1 MPTNVYFDT
10 GTTSEQRLYEDIII
24 EQLKI
29 YGQDVYYLPRKIANK
44 DTIFGE
50 DPASSF
56 DDSYIIEMYVDN
68 SDGYMGEQE
77 IIKKFGLELRDDI
90 TFTVSKLRWETLI
103 SNNTDLQTS
112 LRPNEGDLVY
122 FPTTKK
128 FFEIQFVEHEAPFYQ
143 QSALPIYKLSCTTW
157 EYSSERLD
165 TGITSIDATEDD
177 LSTDTMQFQFSL
189 ELGTYQAFGTS
200 TLSGDGVSLVSI
212 TNDGAYTT
220 APTVTFSQPDIQGVV
235 TAGSLLTFG
244 AGHTN
249 NAFYNMV
256 GGSGSGLQIRGTGA
270 GGMIGFTIAVA
281 GTGYQVGDVVSTPI
295 GNPAT
300 LEITAVNN
308 NTLTLG
314 TAVID
319 SSGTVTEVTITEA
332 GTGYTSAPTV
342 TFTSSDLQG
351 LPGAITIE
359 STIGAIDYFVNEDF
373 TMATQ
378 QPVDMGQA
386 FETAAGT
393 NTAST
398 ADDILDFSERNPFG
412 EVDEY

>member
-68 SDGYMGEQE
+68 TDGYMGEQE

-90 TFTVSKLRWETLI
+90 QFTVSKLRWETLVG
-103 SNNTDLQTS
+103 NNSDLVAE
-112 LRPNEGDLVY
+112 RPQEGDLVY

-128 FFEIQFVEHEAPFYQ
+128 FFEIQFVEHEAPFY
-143 QSALPIYKLSCTTW
+143 TTF

-165 TGITSIDATEDD
+165 TGIASIDATEDD
-177 LSTDTMQFQFSL
+177 LSTDTMQFQFAL
-189 ELGTYQAFGTS
+189 ENET
-200 TLSGDGVSLVSI
+200 
-212 TNDGAYTT
+212 
-220 APTVTFSQPDIQGVV
+220 
-235 TAGSLLTFG
+235 GSF
-244 AGHTN
+244 
-249 NAFYNMV
+249 V
-256 GGSGSGLQIRGTGA
+256 
-270 GGMIGFTIAVA
+270 
-281 GTGYQVGDVVSTPI
+281 
-295 GNPAT
+295 
-300 LEITAVNN
+300 
-308 NTLTLG
+308 
-314 TAVID
+314 
-319 SSGTVTEVTITEA
+319 
-332 GTGYTSAPTV
+332 
-342 TFTSSDLQG
+342 
-351 LPGAITIE
+351 IE
-359 STIGAIDYFVNEDF
+359 SSIGAIDYFVNEDF

-393 NTAST
+393 TTSST

-412 EVDEY
+412 EIDDY

>member
-29 YGQDVYYLPRKIANK
+29 YGQDVYYLPRKLANK
-44 DTIFGE
+44 DSIFGE

-90 TFTVSKLRWETLI
+90 TFIVSKLRWETLI

-112 LRPNEGDLVY
+112 ERPNEGDLVY
-122 FPTTKK
+122 FPTTKA

-143 QSALPIYKLSCTTW
+143 QSALPIYKLSCTKW
-157 EYSSERLD
+157 EYASERLD

-177 LSTDTMQFQFSL
+177 LSTDTMQFQFAL
-189 ELGTYQAFGTS
+189 ENET
-200 TLSGDGVSLVSI
+200 
-212 TNDGAYTT
+212 
-220 APTVTFSQPDIQGVV
+220 
-235 TAGSLLTFG
+235 GSF
-244 AGHTN
+244 
-249 NAFYNMV
+249 V
-256 GGSGSGLQIRGTGA
+256 
-270 GGMIGFTIAVA
+270 
-281 GTGYQVGDVVSTPI
+281 
-295 GNPAT
+295 
-300 LEITAVNN
+300 LE
-308 NTLTLG
+308 
-314 TAVID
+314 
-319 SSGTVTEVTITEA
+319 SS
-332 GTGYTSAPTV
+332 
-342 TFTSSDLQG
+342 
-351 LPGAITIE
+351 
-359 STIGAIDYFVNEDF
+359 IGAIDYLINESF

-378 QPVDMGQA
+378 QPADDGQA

-393 NTAST
+393 TTSST
-398 ADDILDFSERNPFG
+398 GDDILDFSERNPFG

>member
-10 GTTSEQRLYEDIII
+10 GTTSEQRLYEDLII

-68 SDGYMGEQE
+68 VDGYMGEQE

-90 TFTVSKLRWETLI
+90 VFTLSKLRWETLI
-103 SNNTDLQTS
+103 KNNSDLTAE
-112 LRPNEGDLVY
+112 RPQEGDLVY
-122 FPTTKK
+122 FPTTNA
-128 FFEIQFVEHEAPFYQ
+128 FFEIQFVEHEQPFYQ
-143 QSALPIYKLSCTTW
+143 QSALPVYKLSCTRF

-165 TGITSIDATEDD
+165 TGISTIDNIESS

-189 ELGTYQAFGTS
+189 ENETG
-200 TLSGDGVSLVSI
+200 SI
-212 TNDGAYTT
+212 
-220 APTVTFSQPDIQGVV
+220 V
-235 TAGSLLTFG
+235 
-244 AGHTN
+244 
-249 NAFYNMV
+249 
-256 GGSGSGLQIRGTGA
+256 
-270 GGMIGFTIAVA
+270 
-281 GTGYQVGDVVSTPI
+281 
-295 GNPAT
+295 
-300 LEITAVNN
+300 LE
-308 NTLTLG
+308 
-314 TAVID
+314 
-319 SSGTVTEVTITEA
+319 SS
-332 GTGYTSAPTV
+332 
-342 TFTSSDLQG
+342 
-351 LPGAITIE
+351 
-359 STIGAIDYFVNEDF
+359 IGAIDYLINEDF

-378 QPVDMGQA
+378 QPTDQGEA

-393 NTAST
+393 NTSST